1 MVLLGMGAAVA
12 SVEVSRL
19 LLGCWELF
27 TSQGNIHHHSIIPLA
42 TVHQAVK
49 CPYSLGIPC
58 TLQTWWATSVSLR
71 LGNRG

>member
-19 LLGCWELF
+19 LLELF
-27 TSQGNIHHHSIIPLA
+27 TSQGNTHHHSIIPLA

-58 TLQTWWATSVSLR
+58 TLQTWWATSASLS